1 MRHIVLLSSF
11 YTSIILAQNSVS
23 TVQDTTKKVIEL
35 QEIEIS
41 GKHNRNKIQR
51 LADID
56 GVHLNTAKKN
66 EVINL
71 VNADAD
77 LTTNNARQVFAKV
90 PGVNV
95 WENDGSGIQVGVATR
110 GLSPNRS
117 WEFNVRQNGYD
128 IAAEIFGYPEAY
140 YNPPMEAVE
149 KIILIRGSAA
159 LQYGPQFGGLLN
171 YQIKRGSTQKTIEVE
186 SQQTYGSYN
195 LFNSYNAVG
204 GTYKNFNYYGYF
216 HHRSA
221 DGWRQNSRYYTN
233 TGYVSL
239 NYNITSKLSVGIE
252 YTRMNYLS
260 QQAGGLTDSLFKIN
274 PQLSL
279 RSRNWFNVPWNIMA
293 INTTYKINEDAQ
305 LNVKIFGII
314 AERNSVGFTKDITV
328 KDTFNVTKNS
338 FNPRQV
344 DRDKYNNIGSEVRYL
359 QGYNLFNVKHYLAA
373 GIRAYF
379 GNTKRNQSGI
389 GNGNTDF
396 DLNIYQLQNGKEWG
410 KSLALSTTNYAVFIE
425 NTFNIGKRWS
435 IVPGIRYEFIQS
447 SVNGYINTN
456 PTDIVNLSRTRQII
470 LAGIGSEF
478 KVTST
483 TNFYANYSQAYRP
496 VLFSDV
502 TPPATNAI
510 IDPDLKDAS
519 GYNIDGGYR
528 GNIKD
533 FLSFDIGGFYLYY
546 NNRIGTITKE
556 GVLYRTN
563 IGTSVSKGI
572 EAFIEIDPIR
582 MFTKNSKIGYIT
594 FYAAYTYMNA
604 EYTRWD
610 NPVIINDP
618 NKTIVGK
625 KVEYAPE
632 NIGRYG
638 INYYLNG
645 FSVSAQL
652 SQVSDVYTDAQNT
665 VSPSPNA
672 TVGLIK
678 GYQIIDLNSSWTLHN
693 KYIIKWGINN
703 VTNEKYATRRAGGY
717 PGPGLLPGNGRT
729 YYVSFGIKI

>member
-1 MRHIVLLSSF
+1 MKSIVFL
-11 YTSIILAQNSVS
+11 SIICSCIMHAQNSIP
-23 TVQDTTKKVIEL
+23 QDTTKKIIEL
-35 QEIEIS
+35 EEIEIS

-51 LADID
+51 LKDID
-56 GVHLNTAKKN
+56 GVYLNSAKKN

-149 KIILIRGSAA
+149 KITLIRGSAA

-171 YQIKRGSTQKTIEVE
+171 YQIKKGNKHTPIEIE

-195 LFNSYNAVG
+195 LFNSYNAIG
-204 GTYKNFNYYGYF
+204 GTYKNFNYYAYF

-221 DGWRQNSRYYTN
+221 DGWRQNSRYFTN
-233 TGYVSL
+233 TGYIAL
-239 NYNITSKLSVGIE
+239 NYEVTKKLTIGLE

-260 QQAGGLTDSLFKIN
+260 QQAGGLTDSLFNIN
-274 PQLSL
+274 PQQSF
-279 RSRNWFNVPWNIMA
+279 RSRNWFNVPWNVYA
-293 INTTYKINEDAQ
+293 INTTYKIKDDAQ
-305 LNVKIFGII
+305 INVKIFGTV
-314 AERNSVGFTKDITV
+314 AERNSVGFTKAINI
-328 KDTFNVTKNS
+328 KDTFNITIQS
-338 FNPRQV
+338 YNPRQI
-344 DRDKYNNIGSEVRYL
+344 DRDKYNNIGTEIRYL
-359 QGYNLFNVKHYLAA
+359 QGYYLFNSKHYLSA
-373 GIRAYF
+373 GIRAYK
-379 GNTKRNQSGI
+379 GNTKRNQAGI
-389 GNGNTDF
+389 GNGNSDF

-410 KSLALSTTNYAVFIE
+410 RSLNLNTTNYAAFVE
-425 NTFNIGKRWS
+425 NSFHIGKRWS
-435 IVPGIRYEFIQS
+435 IVPGIRYEIIES
-447 SVNGYINTN
+447 SIDGYINTT
-456 PTDIVNLSRTRQII
+456 PTGTVNLKSHRSI
-470 LAGIGSEF
+470 LLTGIGTEF
-478 KVTST
+478 KVTEA
-483 TNFYANYSQAYRP
+483 TNLYANYSQAYRP
-496 VLFSDV
+496 VLFSDL

-510 IDPDLKDAS
+510 IDPNLKDAS

-528 GNIKD
+528 GAIKD
-533 FLSFDIGGFYLYY
+533 YLNFDIGGFYLFY
-546 NNRIGTITKE
+546 NNRIGTITKD
-556 GVLYRTN
+556 GVPYRTN
-563 IGTSVSKGI
+563 IGASVSKGI
-572 EAFIEIDPIR
+572 ETFIEIDPIR
-582 MFTKNSKIGYIT
+582 IFNKNSKIGYIT

-610 NPVIINDP
+610 NPAIINDP

-638 INYYLNG
+638 INYYING
-645 FSVSAQL
+645 FSISAQL
-652 SQVSDVYTDAQNT
+652 SQVSDVFTDAQNT
-665 VSPSPNA
+665 IKPSKDA

-678 GYQIIDLNSSWTLHN
+678 GYQVFDINSTWTIQN

-703 VTNEKYATRRAGGY
+703 VTDEKYATRRAGGY
-717 PGPGLLPGNGRT
+717 PGPGLMPGNGRT
-729 YYVSFGIKI
+729 YYVSLGIKL